1 MPLVASVTVPATTA
15 NLGPGFDC
23 IGVALTLYNQFEFI
37 CLEEPDAP
45 TVKINVPGTHSSLI
59 SKDKTNLVY
68 QAFTKLYEHLD
79 QDPPSVEINIKMSIP
94 LARGLGS
101 SATAIIGGLLG
112 ANQLAGTPLSDV
124 EILQLAIAIE
134 GHPDNIVPALL
145 GGCRLATASQ
155 NELGMSWQICDV
167 PWHES
172 IIPTIAVPN
181 FTLSTEKARSVLPLE
196 VSRSDAI
203 FNISRMG
210 LLLRGLEKG
219 DETWLRTALQDK
231 IHQPYR
237 QILIPGYKAVQKAAI
252 EAGAYGMVISGAGPS
267 LLALTHFQKAK
278 EVAAAMSEAWNG
290 EGINAQAR
298 PLNIDT
304 NGARSRREMVT
315 RRMR

>member
-1 MPLVASVTVPATTA
+1 MPLVASATVPATTA

-23 IGVALTLYNQFEFI
+23 IGAALTLYNQFDFV
-37 CLEEPDAP
+37 CREEPEAP
-45 TVKINVPGTHSSLI
+45 PVSIKVPGSQSSLI

-68 QAFTKLYEHLD
+68 QAFKRLYDHLD
-79 QDPPSVEINIKMSIP
+79 QDPPSVEITIKMSIP

-112 ANQLAGTPLSDV
+112 ANQLAGTPLGDT
-124 EILQLAIAIE
+124 ELLQLAIAIE

-145 GGCRLATASQ
+145 GGCRLAAASQ
-155 NELGMSWQICDV
+155 SERGMSWQICDV
-167 PWHES
+167 TWHES

-181 FTLSTEKARSVLPLE
+181 FALSTEKARSVLPFE

-203 FNISRMG
+203 FNISRLG

-219 DETWLRTALQDK
+219 DGDWLRTALQDK

-237 QILIPGYKAVQKAAI
+237 QILIPGYKAVQKAAMD
-252 EAGAYGMVISGAGPS
+252 AGAYGMVISGAGPS
-267 LLALTHFQKAK
+267 LLALAHFQKAK
-278 EVAAAMSEAWNG
+278 EVAAAMAEAWNA
-290 EGINAQAR
+290 EGIAAQAR
-298 PLNIDT
+298 PLNIDG